1 MHREEPFEGL
11 EYREKVVH
19 HVRNTGESVLRN
31 DAGDLQAQT
40 ARHWR
45 QEGILCMYT
54 VAATELRRCGVS
66 WLHDALG
73 PVDRAPTGWQPHHPM
88 SGRTS

>member
-45 QEGILCMYT
+45 QEDILY
-54 VAATELRRCGVS
+54 
-66 WLHDALG
+66 
-73 PVDRAPTGWQPHHPM
+73 
-88 SGRTS
+88 